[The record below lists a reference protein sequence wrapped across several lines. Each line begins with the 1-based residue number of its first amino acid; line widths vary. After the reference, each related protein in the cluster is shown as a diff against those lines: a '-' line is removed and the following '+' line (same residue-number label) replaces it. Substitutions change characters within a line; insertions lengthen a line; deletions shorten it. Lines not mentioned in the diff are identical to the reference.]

1 MRTGDPKTA
10 NVACAARRTRRG
22 VSMAEILT
30 AIAIMGVIAAVVIP
44 SITGTLSASKQTIAR
59 NLVETMNQAVHRFN
73 QTNYELLYTG
83 LAPSAQD
90 EMLVLRTLQFRDP
103 DRPKTG
109 APYMRTDWNP
119 DGSASSSDYRI
130 MWSGVMYTLLEPGQ
144 PGAGIRVNF
153 DGTDITT
160 PFIFPPG
167 FTMAGK

>member
-1 MRTGDPKTA
+1 MRTGEPNSANTA
-10 NVACAARRTRRG
+10 RAARRSRRG
-22 VSMAEILT
+22 VTMAEILT
-30 AIAIMGVIAAVVIP
+30 AIAIMGVIAAVAIP
-44 SITGTLSASKQTIAR
+44 HITGTLSASKETISR

-103 DRPKTG
+103 DRPKIG
-109 APYMRTDWNP
+109 SPYLRTDWNP
-119 DGSASSSDYRI
+119 DGSTSLSDYRI
-130 MWSGVMYTLLEPGQ
+130 VWSGVMYTLVLPGQ
-144 PGAGIRVNF
+144 PGTGIRVNF